1 MKSIVLN
8 LIFFMPVFAFAG
20 IPLPEHPRP
29 DWERGEWMNLNG
41 EWDFGFA
48 PDKMDRR
55 ILVPF
60 GWGSPLS
67 GVTDEGDMGYYRRDV
82 VVPESWKGRRIFLV
96 IGASDHD
103 TTVTFAGRKLGT
115 YVGGYVP
122 FEFELT
128 DVVAFGKSQ
137 ELKVKVYDPPPGK
150 ARKVSSD
157 EITIPVANKDASR

>member
-60 GWGSPLS
+60 GWGSS
-67 GVTDEGDMGYYRRDV
+67 
-82 VVPESWKGRRIFLV
+82 
-96 IGASDHD
+96 
-103 TTVTFAGRKLGT
+103 
-115 YVGGYVP
+115 
-122 FEFELT
+122 
-128 DVVAFGKSQ
+128 
-137 ELKVKVYDPPPGK
+137 
-150 ARKVSSD
+150 
-157 EITIPVANKDASR
+157 